1 MSIKKKKYII
11 LIIVLIPLLFSG
23 CSLLQLF
30 GGFRIKNVSYYKQG
44 SPRTIGQNNVSKVIS
59 GDVVNYD
66 VEILYDVVDVIKVDF
81 YWTYGQDQNSY
92 WALTPGSGPDYRFVG
107 SETEFDGSYIFDTS
121 FAGLNWI
128 TVKGIAEKENGE
140 IVEDKLWFNVDLIGP
155 DIYVN
160 PRNESVVK
168 SLNSFDIAILDG
180 GYSLGTNY
188 KATDITL
195 KDAAQNV
202 VPFSNISYNENG
214 IVTVSLLSN
223 LKNGSY
229 TVDVTAF
236 DNLGN
241 EGKKSSTFVVNS
253 TMPSPPV
260 ITLTNPSW
268 NGGTIHDEVKLNYSS
283 DTPLKELYLDLS
295 FGGRR
300 STPYVWGDPPSITLS
315 PLQQGT
321 IKIDTNFTGRN
332 YCFFRLFGKAENGAT
347 AVSDIIVGAQID
359 NISY

>member
-1 MSIKKKKYII
+1 MSIKKKKNITLI
-11 LIIVLIPLLFSG
+11 LLLIPILFSG
-23 CSLLQLF
+23 CSLIQLF

-44 SPRTIGQNNVSKVIS
+44 SPKTVGQNNVSKVIS

-66 VEILYDVVDVIKVDF
+66 VEILYDVADVVKVDF

-92 WALTPGSGPDYRFVG
+92 WAITPGSGPDYNFVG

-128 TVKGIAEKENGE
+128 TVKGVAEKKNGE

-160 PRNESVVK
+160 PRNESVIK
-168 SLNSFDIAILDG
+168 SLNSFEIAILDG

-188 KATDITL
+188 KATRITL
-195 KDAAQNV
+195 KDATQNTI
-202 VPFSNISYNENG
+202 PLGNISYNENG

-229 TVDVTAF
+229 AVEVTAY

-241 EGKKSSTFVVNS
+241 DSKKNSIFIVNS
-253 TMPSPPV
+253 DMPSPPV

-268 NGGTIHDEVKLNYSS
+268 NGATIHDEVELSYSS
-283 DTPLKELYLDLS
+283 NMPLKELYLDFS
-295 FGGRR
+295 NFGQY
-300 STPYVWGDPPSITLS
+300 STYVWGEPPSITLN

-321 IKIDTNFTGRN
+321 ITIDTNFTRRN
-332 YCFFRLFGKAENGAT
+332 YWFFRLFGKAENGAT